1 MLPLEDFWIKIR
13 LGIFGGL
20 GVSSMPG
27 RMGCLPKGC
36 LPLLLVALLV
46 VLTLAGWLLLRNGG
60 DATLVGGA
68 APIATDT
75 PTPTPTA
82 TNTPTPTNTPPPA
95 ATNTPT
101 PTPTPTNTPL
111 PIATDT
117 PTPTPTP
124 TATPLKAGCVPQTHA
139 DPTNDA
145 VLIDGNGNVV
155 GIATTQAGGITG
167 VDIECDIN
175 GNLLVWV
182 DRSIV
187 EKGFSSAVIISV
199 GSKTY
204 FWEFHNNVE
213 NKSAGV
219 TLDPNG
225 SRVCFIISV
234 ADLAEEFGDQNA
246 IVEIESF
253 YQEEQSDPFR
263 TNDTAEVEVD

>member
-1 MLPLEDFWIKIR
+1 MATRRDA
-13 LGIFGGL
+13 
-20 GVSSMPG
+20 G
-27 RMGCLPKGC
+27 RWRCPN
-36 LPLLLVALLV
+36 
-46 VLTLAGWLLLRNGG
+46 R
-60 DATLVGGA
+60 DRY
-68 APIATDT
+68 TDT
-75 PTPTPTA
+75 DPNRDQHAHPNQHTSA
-82 TNTPTPTNTPPPA
+82 RRDQY
-95 ATNTPT
+95 T

>member
-1 MLPLEDFWIKIR
+1 M
-13 LGIFGGL
+13 
-20 GVSSMPG
+20 
-27 RMGCLPKGC
+27 
-36 LPLLLVALLV
+36 
-46 VLTLAGWLLLRNGG
+46 
-60 DATLVGGA
+60 
-68 APIATDT
+68 
-75 PTPTPTA
+75 
-82 TNTPTPTNTPPPA
+82 
-95 ATNTPT
+95 
-101 PTPTPTNTPL
+101 
-111 PIATDT
+111 
-117 PTPTPTP
+117 
-124 TATPLKAGCVPQTHA
+124 
-139 DPTNDA
+139 
-145 VLIDGNGNVV
+145 
-155 GIATTQAGGITG
+155 
-167 VDIECDIN
+167 
-175 GNLLVWV
+175 